1 MDAKWNKCAK
11 SARTKWR
18 KRNND
23 DTLTCVD
30 RFHRDLG
37 DSELNDR
44 RPWKDAMAE
53 QWELKEFTLQD
64 AEDFDR
70 ICEEADAPSKIWR
83 KDLRDHTTS
92 SWTHTR
98 TTHMNWIA
106 KRNAKTIALK
116 IKGKRRCLGHARVS
130 ILTSLSRIG
139 QISKRSTFRIENLM
153 QMYDR
158 GYQTP
163 PPTH

>member
-18 KRNND
+18 KRMKD

-44 RPWKDAMAE
+44 RPWKGAMAE

-70 ICEEADAPSKIWR
+70 ICEEADAVNEAGEEDQFKQSRGKLR
-83 KDLRDHTTS
+83 KVYGQHHVILAADQFKGTGEQ
-92 SWTHTR
+92 
-98 TTHMNWIA
+98 A
-106 KRNAKTIALK
+106 RNCLEYGSIVAAQRVAR
-116 IKGKRRCLGHARVS
+116 GKAQWDNSTDPAVREILGA
-130 ILTSLSRIG
+130 
-139 QISKRSTFRIENLM
+139 
-153 QMYDR
+153 
-158 GYQTP
+158 
-163 PPTH
+163 